1 MASLSIAPPPPPRPL
16 ELRRALALVR
26 SLTDD
31 PEQTELVFE
40 LFDAIGG
47 RGDEPY
53 FQAFAAS
60 DAGGALLREKS
71 ELVEVLGDRNA
82 LADLPDTSLGRAYL
96 AFAEKRDFEADGLQQ
111 VSDRTAIG
119 TLNAALDPDRR
130 WFYRRIT
137 AMHDLWH
144 VLTGYATDEP
154 GEAQLLAF
162 SLAQGLGG
170 RGFRLLLLAAAWTGP
185 WESNFAFQRSLLTAW
200 RRGRRSAPLVEA
212 HFEALLPLS
221 LRVVREQLS
230 IREAV

>member
-1 MASLSIAPPPPPRPL
+1 MALLSIAPPPPPRPL

-26 SLTDD
+26 SLMDE

-47 RGDEPY
+47 QGDEPY
-53 FQAFAAS
+53 FQRFAAS
-60 DAGGALLREKS
+60 SPGSTLLREKP
-71 ELVEVLGDRNA
+71 ELVEA
-82 LADLPDTSLGRAYL
+82 LADREALARLPDASLGRAYM
-96 AFAEKRDFEADGLQQ
+96 AFAEKRDFAADGLQQ
-111 VSDRTAIG
+111 VSDRTALG
-119 TLNAALDPDRR
+119 TLNAELDPDRR

-185 WESNFAFQRSLLTAW
+185 WESNFAFQRSLLAAW

-212 HFEALLPLS
+212 HFEELLPLS
-221 LRVVREQLS
+221 LPLVREELS
-230 IREAV
+230 IAGAA